1 MRGQRVPNLSHS
13 ADARSFRVAP
23 GPIRSTRGKQRPAPR
38 PCCGRAAPSGAR
50 DSRRPRAK
58 AGRIPARCG
67 TSLPTDSVELSTSS
81 AGSSVRNRIAPGC
94 DATDPGI
101 GREPKVNFAG
111 VSGERRLAAPPPSR
125 RGTASSVTRTGSA
138 APLLVAL
145 ALLCVVERASGG
157 DPLVAKGMSGMSNY
171 ERMRDERIRAN
182 RQLMI
187 DLGLESAVKGLSAL
201 APAPAPRKPA
211 APRAPREKKE
221 KAEELPSRRSKRLRS
236 GAKKEGQDAED
247 DDGEEEE
254 LLELV
259 EEPKERVYRPRAGRR
274 WRPSPGAASRRTIP
288 SQPRDAARAAPRE
301 QTDGHAFTAAWRSA

>member
-1 MRGQRVPNLSHS
+1 MRLIRGDRKRAQSKFRG
-13 ADARSFRVAP
+13 SFRDDW
-23 GPIRSTRGKQRPAPR
+23 Q
-38 PCCGRAAPSGAR
+38 
-50 DSRRPRAK
+50 
-58 AGRIPARCG
+58 
-67 TSLPTDSVELSTSS
+67 
-81 AGSSVRNRIAPGC
+81 
-94 DATDPGI
+94 
-101 GREPKVNFAG
+101 
-111 VSGERRLAAPPPSR
+111 PPPPPRR
-125 RGTASSVTRTGSA
+125 RGTASSVTHTGSA